1 MRELQY
7 AYCNLMSQADPS
19 IKTKAPQR
27 RRRARERQEE
37 QYRAIAA
44 ELSTVGY
51 VLQGSITKRW
61 MTCGRASCGCLD
73 DPDARHGP
81 YYSWT
86 YKRGG
91 KTISVYLSREQARLC
106 ADWIKNNRRLERTLQ
121 RLRALSRRIAQLEQ
135 IPTK

>member
-1 MRELQY
+1 
-7 AYCNLMSQADPS
+7 MSQPETFTE
-19 IKTKAPQR
+19 TKAQR
-27 RRRARERQEE
+27 RRRLARERQAE
-37 QYRAIAA
+37 QYRAIAT
-44 ELSTVGY
+44 ELAAIGY

-73 DPDARHGP
+73 DPEARHGP

-91 KTISVYLSREQARLC
+91 KTVSVYLSPEQARLC
-106 ADWIKNNRRLERTLQ
+106 ADWIKNNRRLERIVH

>member
-1 MRELQY
+1 
-7 AYCNLMSQADPS
+7 MSQEETS
-19 IKTKAPQR
+19 LETKAQQR
-27 RRRARERQEE
+27 HRRAQERMEE

-44 ELSTVGY
+44 ELSTIGY

-61 MTCGRASCGCLD
+61 MTCGRAACGCLD

-86 YKRGG
+86 YKRSG
-91 KTISVYLSREQARLC
+91 KTVSVYLSHEQAKVC
-106 ADWIKNNRRLERTLQ
+106 AEWIKNNRRLERIVH
-121 RLRALSRRIAQLEQ
+121 RLRTLSRRIAQLEQ